1 MPELNQMTELTD
13 TELDAASGGFLN
25 GLGNITTQTNNAV
38 QVGVAVGFASAVTN
52 VGQILAQANV
62 SI

>member
-1 MPELNQMTELTD
+1 MNTELIELND
-13 TELDAASGGFLN
+13 TELNEVSGGFLN

-38 QVGVAVGFASAVTN
+38 QVGVAIGFGSAVTN
-52 VGQILAQANV
+52 VGQLLAQANF

>member
-1 MPELNQMTELTD
+1 MNTELIELND
-13 TELDAASGGFLN
+13 TELDEVSGGILN

-38 QVGVAVGFASAVTN
+38 QVGVALGFGSALTN